1 MTLDG
6 IITNPDKNLI
16 KPTPPEQ
23 VELYQYKEF
32 ISRERVCEAGQ
43 SIGANQLNNALV
55 S

>member
-16 KPTPPEQ
+16 KLKPPEQ

-32 ISRERVCEAGQ
+32 ISKERVCEAGQ
-43 SIGANQLNNALV
+43 SIGANQLNNTLV
-55 S
+55 T

>member
-16 KPTPPEQ
+16 KLKSPEQ
-23 VELYQYKEF
+23 VELYQYKAF
-32 ISRERVCEAGQ
+32 ISKEIVYEAGQ
-43 SIGANQLNNALV
+43 SIGANQLKDALV